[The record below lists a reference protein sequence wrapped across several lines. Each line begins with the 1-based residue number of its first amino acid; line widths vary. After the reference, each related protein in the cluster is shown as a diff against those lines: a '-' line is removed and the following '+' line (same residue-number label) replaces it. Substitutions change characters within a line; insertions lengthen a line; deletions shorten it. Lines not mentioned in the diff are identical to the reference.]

1 MLSDYGRLRIE
12 ERNGILTATF
22 KSKMKYGKLIN
33 NNLDIKEVEKGI
45 EVGGTTTEQQLKE
58 QGYKPVCEVEEPEGA
73 EYFVYRE
80 YDTCFVQEW
89 RMKDEPFQDGD
100 IWTSDSGIDPT
111 YDDLARLQRDTEFVT
126 MNINSYSL
134 TNKQSV
140 SVRNM
145 FPHWEDYIGKSLNEV
160 GFKVLYKDD
169 LYEILQPVPTVLEGQ
184 TPDIV
189 PANYGLVS
197 EHEGTKEDPIPYV
210 HWLVIRKGKYYTE
223 NGILYIGL
231 MDAPNGYDADL
242 STLVTLAKKVE

>member
-1 MLSDYGRLRIE
+1 
-12 ERNGILTATF
+12 
-22 KSKMKYGKLIN
+22 MKYGKLIN
-33 NNLDIKEVEKGI
+33 NNLDIKEVEKGMEI
-45 EVGGTTTEQQLKE
+45 GGKLTEQQLKE
-58 QGYKPVCEVEEPEGA
+58 QGYKPVCEVEEPEWA

-80 YDTCFVQEW
+80 YDACFVQEW
-89 RMKDEPFQDGD
+89 RMKDEPLQEGD
-100 IWTSDSGIDPT
+100 IWTSDSGFDPT
-111 YDDLARLQRDTEFVT
+111 YDDLVRLKRDTEFVM
-126 MNINSYSL
+126 MNINTYSL

-140 SVRNM
+140 SVRTM

-160 GFKVLYKDD
+160 GLKVLYKDN
-169 LYEILQPVPTVLEGQ
+169 LYEILQPVLTVLEGH

-210 HWLVIRKGKYYTE
+210 HWLVIRKDKYYTE

-242 STLVTLAKKVE
+242 STLSTLAKKVE